1 MLTVEQLRAIRE
13 AMTWGDQAYGTAH
26 AKGDTDA
33 MIKYAMLRAA
43 IRLGLVEGS
52 TTLDDF
58 LDRVRMN
65 DLNEALT
72 DHDADPTQS
81 DSTPT

>member
-1 MLTVEQLRAIRE
+1 
-13 AMTWGDQAYGTAH
+13 MTWGDQAYGTAQ

-33 MIKYAMLRAA
+33 MIKWAMLRAA
-43 IRLGLVEGS
+43 KRLEIVAS
-52 TTLDDF
+52 DYDLDDF
-58 LDRVRMN
+58 LDSVRMD

-72 DHDADPTQS
+72 EHDEDPTKS